1 LTNGPSAYKR
11 SSGRKRIKV
20 DYKALDEGDVD
31 EALMK
36 EHPHIESFKQ
46 WESHNTVDEL
56 KGEEL
61 TVEYALRTRLPR
73 PVKIS
78 NENRGGLGLIIP
90 KFDVDDLVESMGDE
104 HHIEVMDVLT
114 QNSARQKW
122 SLGEWRDYFK
132 SDDSSRERVYNVL
145 SLEISQSSLGESI
158 SRPTYVDEIDLVDK
172 VWPQELTGKP
182 IVQKYCLM
190 GVKGSYTDFHLDFAG
205 TSVYY
210 TVIYGE
216 KQFMFFPPTEHNL
229 KKYVQWITTTHLTQQ
244 FLGNLGL
251 KDGIKVILKPGD
263 VMIIPSGWIHAVYTP
278 IDTLVIGGNFLTSF
292 NLTEQLKIIDIE
304 LRTKVGKKFKFPNF
318 SKLMF
323 LTAWKVVEGELIIG
337 KDIDIQ
343 GIRELCEYL
352 KACLAVKE
360 GREAVPVKIVGN
372 AKSLVKRLEEVI
384 GVEVKVEVKI
394 EKRPMEEDQKC
405 NKRMKQ

>member
-1 LTNGPSAYKR
+1 LTNGPSTYKR
-11 SSGRKRIKV
+11 SSGRKRTKV

-31 EALMK
+31 EALVK
-36 EHPHIESFKQ
+36 EHQHIESFKQ
-46 WESHNTVDEL
+46 WESHNTVNEL

-73 PVKIS
+73 PLKIS
-78 NENRGGLGLIIP
+78 NENRDGLGLIIP
-90 KFDVDDLVESMGDE
+90 QFDVDDLVESMGDE

-132 SDDSSRERVYNVL
+132 SDDSSRERIYNVL
-145 SLEISQSSLGESI
+145 SLEISQSSLGKSI

-278 IDTLVIGGNFLTSF
+278 VDTLVIGGNFLTSF

-304 LRTKVGKKFKFPNF
+304 LRTKVGKKFKFPHF

-323 LTAWKVVEGELIIG
+323 LTAWKVVKGELIIG

-343 GIRELCEYL
+343 GVRELCAYL
-352 KACLAVKE
+352 KGCLSVKE
-360 GREAVPVKIVGN
+360 GREGVPVKIVGN
-372 AKSLVKRLEEVI
+372 AKSLVKSLEEFI
-384 GVEVKVEVKI
+384 DLEVKVEVKI
-394 EKRPMEEDQKC
+394 EKRPIEDDQKC